1 MSSNVLKR
9 RLADGEV
16 LVGHLLAYASPWL
29 VEILGAT
36 GYDFVVIDLEH
47 EPINDESVLEL
58 VRAADAAGISTIARM
73 PLSSR
78 LDPVLS
84 AGVHGIQIPDI
95 ADAAAAR
102 DIVEATRF
110 APLGR
115 RTYYT
120 QTRAANYGVDIDE
133 RAWVAQANEELLV
146 IGMIEDVRAVGQL
159 DAILGVEGIDAIHVG
174 QLDLAQSMGYPS
186 TEEIA
191 RVTGEV
197 VEQSLAAGKY
207 VAVGVVAAWNIDGI
221 GERIENGAQ
230 LLQTSAWMVTHAFS
244 DFLSQIEAQIP
255 TGRRTPSARA
265 VSPNPYISRDS
276 GE

>member
-186 TEEIA
+186 TG
-191 RVTGEV
+191 RDR
-197 VEQSLAAGKY
+197 AG
-207 VAVGVVAAWNIDGI
+207 DG
-221 GERIENGAQ
+221 R
-230 LLQTSAWMVTHAFS
+230 
-244 DFLSQIEAQIP
+244 
-255 TGRRTPSARA
+255 GRRAEPRRGQIRRGRRRRCVEHRWNWRANRERRAAASNLSLDGHARFQRLP
-265 VSPNPYISRDS
+265 VSDRGADTDRPAHALRESRLAQPVHLARLR
-276 GE
+276 